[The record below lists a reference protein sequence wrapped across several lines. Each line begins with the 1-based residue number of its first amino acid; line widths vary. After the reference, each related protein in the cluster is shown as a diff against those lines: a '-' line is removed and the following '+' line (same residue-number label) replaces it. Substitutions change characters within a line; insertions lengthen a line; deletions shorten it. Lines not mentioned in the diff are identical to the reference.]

1 MSGTLPEGV
10 VMALD
15 GTRLARC
22 RHGLMLY
29 FARDRFI
36 GRSLEEYGEYT
47 EEEIELFAQVVVPGM
62 TVVEAGT
69 NIGTHTLPLARMV
82 GEAGRVVA
90 FEPQRRVFQVL
101 CANLALNGI
110 GCVEAHWAALGEA
123 AGEAAVPALFASAAG
138 NVGGMAIGEEGGEEV
153 VPVRTV
159 DGLGLAACGFMK
171 VDVEG
176 MEAAVLRGARATI
189 ARHRPVLYVEND
201 RPAQSPGLI
210 ALLLELGYRC
220 YWHVAMY
227 VRVPNFRGRTD
238 DVFGNMAAFNLVCLP
253 RERAAV
259 LTGFREVTGPQ
270 DRWHP

>member
-1 MSGTLPEGV
+1 MSEALPDGV
-10 VMALD
+10 VLALE

-29 FARDRFI
+29 FAQDRFI
-36 GRSLEEYGEYT
+36 GRSLEAYGEYT
-47 EEEIELFAQVVVPGM
+47 EGEIELFAQIVAPGM

-69 NIGTHTLPLARMV
+69 NIGTHTVPLARLV
-82 GEAGRVVA
+82 GAGGRVVA

-110 GCVEAHWAALGEA
+110 GCVDAHWAALGEA
-123 AGEAAVPALFASAAG
+123 EGAVLVPALHGSAAG
-138 NVGGMAIGEEGGEEV
+138 NIGGMAVGEAAGEEV
-153 VPVRTV
+153 VALRTV
-159 DGLGLAACGFMK
+159 DGLGLSACGFMK

-176 MEAAVLRGARATI
+176 MEAAVLRGARATV

-201 RPAQSPGLI
+201 REAQSPGLI

-220 YWHVAMY
+220 YWHVAAY

-238 DVFGNMAAFNLVCLP
+238 DLFGNMGAFNLLCLP

-259 LTGFREVTGPQ
+259 LTGFREVTGPE